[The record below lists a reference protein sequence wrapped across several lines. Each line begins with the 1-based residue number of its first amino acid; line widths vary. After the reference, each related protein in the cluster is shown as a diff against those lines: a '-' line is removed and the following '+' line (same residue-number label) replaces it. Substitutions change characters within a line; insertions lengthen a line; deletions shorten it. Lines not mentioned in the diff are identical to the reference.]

1 MRRVAIT
8 GIGVISPLGNTPEDL
23 MSGLANSRSGIRR
36 LEGEAYR
43 RLANPIAAPAIFDAS
58 SVADAPK
65 LRMMDRATQFAL
77 AAARRAM
84 AQAGLPLSVTDPS
97 RTGVFLGTGM
107 GGAYSTDDSYRTLYG
122 EQSDRIKPFSVLL
135 AMNNAAASWIGM
147 EYGITGPNLT
157 FTSAC
162 ASSAVAIG
170 EAALRIRSSQADL
183 MLAGG
188 TEAPLWLGPMKAWEA
203 MRTIATED
211 PEDPAASCKPFSRNR
226 NGLVLAEGAAILVLE
241 ERQAAM
247 ARGADILGEIAGY
260 GLSTDVAHLT
270 HPSVDGQAQAMR
282 LALASA
288 RMDPTSIDYINA
300 HGTGTIANDPV
311 ETAAIKQV
319 FGPHASRLQ
328 VSSTKSMHGHLLG
341 AAGALEFA
349 ISVLSM
355 KAGMVPPT
363 AHLKHPDPEC
373 NLDYVANHARWGLK
387 IGAVMS
393 NSFAFG
399 GTSAVLIAHYIG

>member
-23 MSGLANSRSGIRR
+23 LSSLANSRSGIRR
-36 LEGEAYR
+36 LEGEEYR

-77 AAARRAM
+77 TAARRAM
-84 AQAGLPLSVTDPS
+84 DQAGLSQGITDPS

-107 GGAYSTDDSYRTLYG
+107 GGASSTDDSYRTLYG
-122 EQSDRIKPFSVLL
+122 EQSDRLKPFSVLL

-170 EAALRIRSSQADL
+170 EAALRIRSGQTDL

-188 TEAPLWLGPMKAWEA
+188 TEAPLSLGPMKAWEA
-203 MRTIATED
+203 MRTIAT
-211 PEDPAASCKPFSRNR
+211 EDPAASCKPFSRNR
-226 NGLVLAEGAAILVLE
+226 NGLVLAEGAAIVVLE

-247 ARGADILGEIAGY
+247 ARGADILGEISGY
-260 GLSTDVAHLT
+260 GLSTDMAHLT
-270 HPSVDGQAQAMR
+270 HPSVDGQARAMR

-300 HGTGTIANDPV
+300 HGTGTLANDPV

-319 FGPHASRLQ
+319 FGGHTSRLQ

-363 AHLKHPDPEC
+363 AHLQHPDPEC
-373 NLDYVANHARWGLK
+373 DLDYVANHARWNSK
-387 IGAVMS
+387 IEAVMS

-399 GTSAVLIAHYIG
+399 GTSAVLIAVH

>member
-1 MRRVAIT
+1 MRGVVIT
-8 GIGVISPLGNTPEDL
+8 GIGVVSPLGNMPEDL
-23 MSGLANSRSGIRR
+23 MNSLANSRSGIRR
-36 LEGEAYR
+36 LEGEVYR
-43 RLANPIAAPAIFDAS
+43 RLANPIAAPSIFDAS

-77 AAARRAM
+77 AAARSAM
-84 AQAGLPLSVTDPS
+84 AQAGLPASVTDLS

-107 GGAYSTDDSYRTLYG
+107 GGAQSIDDGYRTFYG
-122 EQSDRIKPFSVLL
+122 EQSDRIKPFSILL
-135 AMNNAAASWIGM
+135 SMNNAAASWIGM

-170 EAALRIRSSQADL
+170 EAALRIRGGQADV

-203 MRTIATED
+203 MRTLATQD

-226 NGLVLAEGAAILVLE
+226 SGLVLGEGAAMLVLE
-241 ERQAAM
+241 EREAAM
-247 ARGADILGEIAGY
+247 ARGADVLGEVAGY
-260 GLSTDVAHLT
+260 GLSTDAAHLT
-270 HPSVDGQAQAMR
+270 HPTVDGQARAMR

-288 RMDPTSIDYINA
+288 GMDPTSIDYINA

-319 FGPHASRLQ
+319 FGGHASRLQ
-328 VSSTKSMHGHLLG
+328 VSSTKSMHAHLLG
-341 AAGALEFA
+341 AAGALEFV
-349 ISVLSM
+349 ISVLAL

-363 AHLKHPDPEC
+363 AHLRYPDPEC
-373 NLDYVANHARWGLK
+373 DLDYVPNHARSGLD
-387 IGAVMS
+387 INAVMS

-399 GTSAVLIAHYIG
+399 GTSAVLIARR

>member
-1 MRRVAIT
+1 MRRVVIT

-23 MSGLANSRSGIRR
+23 INSLANCRSGIQR
-36 LEGEAYR
+36 LEGEGYR
-43 RLANPIAAPAIFDAS
+43 RLANPIAAPATFDAS
-58 SVADAPK
+58 LVADAPK

-77 AAARRAM
+77 AAARNAM
-84 AQAGLPLSVTDPS
+84 TQAGMPASVTDSS
-97 RTGVFLGTGM
+97 RIGIFVGSGM
-107 GGAYSTDDSYRTLYG
+107 GGAHSTDEGYRTLYG

-135 AMNNAAASWIGM
+135 SMNNAAASWIGM

-170 EAALRIRSSQADL
+170 EAALRIRSGQADV

-203 MRTIATED
+203 MRTLATED

-226 NGLVLAEGAAILVLE
+226 SGLVLGEGATMLVLE
-241 ERQAAM
+241 EREAAM
-247 ARGADILGEIAGY
+247 TRGADVLGEISGY
-260 GLSTDVAHLT
+260 GLSTDAAHLT
-270 HPSVDGQAQAMR
+270 HPSVDGQARAMR

-288 RMDPTSIDYINA
+288 GMDPTSIDYINA

-319 FGPHASRLQ
+319 FGEHALQ
-328 VSSTKSMHGHLLG
+328 LQISSTKSMHGHLLG

-349 ISVLSM
+349 IAVLTM
-355 KAGMVPPT
+355 RAGMVPPT

-373 NLDYVANHARWGLK
+373 DLDYVPNHARTGLK
-387 IGAVMS
+387 ISAVMS

-399 GTSAVLIAHYIG
+399 GTSAVLIARQ